1 MSLLKMQKSVN
12 WTKRLLTS
20 YKLKLAYFTT
30 LQINLGDYYASPLI
44 LFLSYKKNILIQ
56 QNFSKKQ

>member
-20 YKLKLAYFTT
+20 YKLKLAYFIT

-56 QNFSKKQ
+56 QNFSK